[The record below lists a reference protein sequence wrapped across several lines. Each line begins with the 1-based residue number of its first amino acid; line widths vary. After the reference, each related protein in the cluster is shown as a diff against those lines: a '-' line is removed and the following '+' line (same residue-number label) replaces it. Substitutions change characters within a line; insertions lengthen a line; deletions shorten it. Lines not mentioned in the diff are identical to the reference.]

1 MYSFSLLFLT
11 ATLFLST
18 SANPQQKNETFFR
31 SFYSLDKDYLKDHVQ
46 VLGHDSLEGRGTGS
60 LGEKKSAEYIK
71 DNFYRIG
78 LKPIGNDGTY
88 YQNIP
93 MHGSTPQQ
101 ESELKIF
108 LEDSTF
114 NLELGKDYIL
124 LNSGEQTFIPTS
136 IPLVFAG
143 YGIIAPEFDYNDYQS
158 IDPAGKIVV
167 MLEGE
172 PISNDPE
179 YFGGES
185 PTIYS
190 FDNAKQR
197 LAISRGAYGT
207 ILIPNP
213 HENDSNW
220 ETRSEM
226 YSGERI
232 TLAYNPSDNFSIIIN
247 PHAAEL
253 IFNSADFSL
262 RTIYEDHIKNS
273 IKSFDLPA
281 AITFREEYKERNF
294 ISSNIVG
301 LAGDDKNTEEYI
313 IVSAH
318 YDHLGIGNPMKGD
331 SIYNGVFDNA
341 AGVAAVIELAR
352 AFKIIEKDLKRS
364 IIFLVLTGEE
374 KGLLGSTYYTDN
386 PIIPLYKTAANVN
399 IDGISLF
406 DKVKSFVAVGSE
418 FSTLGEFADNAAK
431 ELDLKISDIPSGF
444 DSENAFY
451 VSDQIAFAMAGI
463 PAIITMEGIDYEN
476 LSEEEGKKKLINFSE
491 NIYHTPFDDLNQQL
505 NYDAALQHVQ
515 FLFTLIF
522 NLAQSENSPEWKP
535 DSPFLNIRLQTKA
548 EKR

>member
-1 MYSFSLLFLT
+1 MHSFSLLFLT
-11 ATLFLST
+11 VILT
-18 SANPQQKNETFFR
+18 SSISVNSQQKNELYFR
-31 SFYSLDKDYLKDHVQ
+31 AFYSIDKNNFKNHID
-46 VLGHDSLEGRGTGS
+46 VLGHDTLQGRGTGS

-78 LKPIGNDGTY
+78 LKPIGNDETF

-108 LEDSTF
+108 LEDSTL

-136 IPLVFAG
+136 TPLVFAG

-167 MLEGE
+167 LLEGE
-172 PISNDPE
+172 PVSDDPE

-185 PTIYS
+185 LTIYS

-213 HENDSNW
+213 QHKDLNW

-232 TLAYNPSDNFSIIIN
+232 TLAYNPSDNFSVIIN
-247 PHAAEL
+247 PIAAEI
-253 IFNSADFSL
+253 IFNSAEISL
-262 RTIYEDHIKNS
+262 NNIYQYHKKNS

-281 AITFREEYKERNF
+281 AVTFREEYKERNF
-294 ISSNIVG
+294 ISSNVVG
-301 LAGDDKNTEEYI
+301 LAGDENNEEYI

-318 YDHLGIGNPMKGD
+318 YDHLGIGKPIKGD

-341 AGVAAVIELAR
+341 AGVAALIELAR
-352 AFKIIEKDLKRS
+352 AFKIIEKELKRS
-364 IIFLVLTGEE
+364 IIFLALTGEE
-374 KGLLGSTYYTDN
+374 KGLLGSSYYTDN
-386 PIIPLYKTAANVN
+386 PIIPLFKTAANIN

-406 DKVKSFVAVGSE
+406 DRVKNFVAVGSE
-418 FSTLGEFADNAAK
+418 FSTLDEFAYDAAK
-431 ELDLKISDIPSGF
+431 ELGLKISDIPSGF

-463 PAIITMEGIDYEN
+463 PAVITMEGIEYEN
-476 LSEEEGKKKLINFSE
+476 ISEEEGKKKLINFSE

-505 NYDAALQHVQ
+505 NYDAALQHEQ

-535 DSPFLNIRLQTKA
+535 DSPFLNIRLQTNA